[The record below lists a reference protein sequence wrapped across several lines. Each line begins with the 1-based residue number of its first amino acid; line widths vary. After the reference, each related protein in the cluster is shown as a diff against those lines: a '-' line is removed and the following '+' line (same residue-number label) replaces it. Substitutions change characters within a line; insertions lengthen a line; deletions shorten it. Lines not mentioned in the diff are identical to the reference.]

1 MKLINIMSPLMS
13 DSEKFN
19 VMFEQQKGFL
29 ELLRDERGFP
39 TFPLNLSEKKN
50 QQFLKSL
57 AHECMHELFES
68 NMLLKNAKS
77 HRSTEI
83 NDFDRDAYMEEL
95 SDVLHY
101 LIGILIYSGISCEE
115 MYKMYMKKGQINLD
129 RINGGY

>member
-1 MKLINIMSPLMS
+1 MS
-13 DSEKFN
+13 DVEKFKA
-19 VMFEQQKGFL
+19 MFDQQKEFL
-29 ELLRDERGFP
+29 ELLRDKRSFP
-39 TFPLNLSEKKN
+39 DFPLDLSEKKN

-83 NDFDRDAYMEEL
+83 NDFDRDAYTEEL

-101 LIGILIYSGISCEE
+101 LIGILLYSDISYEQ
-115 MYKMYMKKGQINLD
+115 MYEMYMKKGQVNID
-129 RINGGY
+129 RINSGY

>member
-1 MKLINIMSPLMS
+1 MSNMG
-13 DSEKFN
+13 KFET
-19 VMFEQQKGFL
+19 MFEQQKEFL
-29 ELLRDERGFP
+29 ELLRDKRDFP
-39 TFPLNLSEKKN
+39 NFPLDLSEKKN

-83 NDFDRDAYMEEL
+83 NDFDRDSYTEEL

-101 LIGILIYSGISCEE
+101 LIGILLYSGISYEE
-115 MYKMYMKKGQINLD
+115 MYEMYMKKGQINLD